1 VCDRISSIYFVTFYQ
16 MGSIFSSNCVLC
28 GSSTREKISLCLA
41 CQDDLPRIEG
51 ACTKC
56 GIPVVSNESMC
67 GKCLHEPPIVDYTF
81 SMYHYES
88 PVDSLITQLK
98 FKQQLSS
105 AAILGVLMEK
115 LLRKDLVINGC
126 PDVILP
132 VPLHKGRLSQRGFNQ
147 SLEISKPISDGL
159 NIPIDYLLARRIK
172 STKSQMDLR
181 ANERKRNIKGCFQVR
196 LMPAYQHVV
205 LVDDVVTTGSTT
217 NELAKA
223 LKKSGVEKVGVW
235 AVARARI
242 RE

>member
-1 VCDRISSIYFVTFYQ
+1 MSA
-16 MGSIFSSNCVLC
+16 IFSSNCVLC
-28 GSSTREKISLCLA
+28 GNSTREKISLCLA
-41 CQDDLPRIEG
+41 CQGDLPRIEG

-56 GIPVVSNESMC
+56 GIPMTSNERVC
-67 GKCLHEPPIVDYTF
+67 GKCLKEPPIVDYTL

-98 FKQQLSS
+98 FEQQLSC
-105 AAILGVLMEK
+105 AAILGVLIERSLK
-115 LLRKDLVINGC
+115 IDLDNNDY

-132 VPLHKGRLSQRGFNQ
+132 VPLHKRRLTKRGFNQ
-147 SLEISKPISDGL
+147 SLEISRPISDGL

-172 STKSQMDLR
+172 ATKSQIDLR
-181 ANERKRNIKGCFQVR
+181 ASERKRNIKDCFQVR
-196 LMPAYQHVV
+196 LMPAYRHVV

-235 AVARARI
+235 AVARARVK
-242 RE
+242 E